1 MFGPLISAAAAGC
14 CCARSVAERGHPSP
28 AEHASVRL
36 PRSADALSGWVCL
49 VSAHLW
55 RPTRQQTHWVN
66 GIFSGGVGTYIKG
79 RRCRE
84 ARCLVLLLAR
94 MAQAAL
100 GRAAA
105 GCLPLR
111 RLRPRCLGQRPRPG
125 RHIRPRRIH
134 PQLALEPSNCRA
146 PCAAHDNQAH
156 REKGSR
162 APDDFDGGRVERCR
176 DCGVDGCRS
185 RQDPLGRRTGG
196 GFQNP
201 PRPPSNRCGLSR
213 VAPRIKFLEFNW
225 CLDDSRT

>member
-1 MFGPLISAAAAGC
+1 M
-14 CCARSVAERGHPSP
+14 
-28 AEHASVRL
+28 
-36 PRSADALSGWVCL
+36 
-49 VSAHLW
+49 
-55 RPTRQQTHWVN
+55 
-66 GIFSGGVGTYIKG
+66 K
-79 RRCRE
+79 
-84 ARCLVLLLAR
+84 
-94 MAQAAL
+94 
-100 GRAAA
+100 RAASFYF
-105 GCLPLR
+105 LPEWRKLRWAVLR
-111 RLRPRCLGQRPRPG
+111 RDAFRCVVCG
-125 RHIRPRRIH
+125 RDVSGSGPARVDHIRPRRIH